1 MVNRVQN
8 GGFEQS
14 TPGSTDP
21 SPFWSGTS
29 VLVEFL
35 VNRLLGINNIRIDPG
50 GSISQELLPLDSGQL
65 YNCEFAYAHTVSVP
79 STGTLDVDIT
89 GNSTRSFNTDRM
101 TNEPYA
107 FYNFN
112 FIAASEPSIL
122 TITNNSNVAV
132 RLDVISVKPIPL

>member
-1 MVNRVQN
+1 MLNRVQN

-35 VNRLLGINNIRIDPG
+35 LNKLLGLNNIRIDPG
-50 GSISQELLPLDSGQL
+50 GFISQELLPLDSGQL
-65 YNCEFAYAHTVSVP
+65 YNCEFAYTHAVFGST
-79 STGTLDVDIT
+79 TGTLDVDIT

-112 FIAASEPSIL
+112 FIATSGPSIL
-122 TITNNSNVAV
+122 TITNNSTQVV